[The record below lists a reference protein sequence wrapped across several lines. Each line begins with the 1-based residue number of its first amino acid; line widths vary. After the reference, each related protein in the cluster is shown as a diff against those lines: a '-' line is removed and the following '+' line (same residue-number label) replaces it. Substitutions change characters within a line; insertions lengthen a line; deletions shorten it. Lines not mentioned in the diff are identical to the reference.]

1 MAAETRNCGAVRR
14 GAMPP
19 PKDVVKIAIQMV
31 GAIPQL
37 IELQQVPP
45 GPPAAPR
52 PAAAVRS
59 RLSPSIA
66 RRASHWPLCSRTSAM
81 RE

>member
-1 MAAETRNCGAVRR
+1 
-14 GAMPP
+14 MPP

-45 GPPAAPR
+45 APPTPR
-52 PAAAVRS
+52 PLPRH
-59 RLSPSIA
+59 PD
-66 RRASHWPLCSRTSAM
+66 P
-81 RE
+81 

>member
-1 MAAETRNCGAVRR
+1 MAAETRNCGAARR

-45 GPPAAPR
+45 GSPRSPPPRCRPPLTALPFPR
-52 PAAAVRS
+52 PQSKPLAAV
-59 RLSPSIA
+59 LKDVCDA
-66 RRASHWPLCSRTSAM
+66 
-81 RE
+81 